1 MLQLSLNPALLAS
14 SDGQHM
20 SFERSFR
27 ISIPAEQGA
36 RRLISYPCQWS
47 YGNQLEEN
55 WDANSCNCATCFWMA
70 TWLSRE
76 PSRRKHEFS
85 FHLIS
90 SSPFGVFLSVCVC
103 DRIFNTAHM
112 VSRTDINIRSRN
124 TQTLLVDAM
133 RLEAWVLIKTSAA
146 QLRTGYNN
154 PQLTITI
161 NPIVSPFIDQLVYTY
176 LWDPFLQHDEAPARI
191 DLYQTMLKICESKS
205 SLDFIF
211 GYMWMNVGH

>member
-1 MLQLSLNPALLAS
+1 MHKLGYGRLMQFDAS
-14 SDGQHM
+14 YTCHKWVWIRRFEHM
-20 SFERSFR
+20 SFDRSFR

-36 RRLISYPCQWS
+36 RRLISFPCQWS

-55 WDANSCNCATCFWMA
+55 WDAKSLNCATCFWMA

-90 SSPFGVFLSVCVC
+90 SPPFGVFLSVCVC
-103 DRIFNTAHM
+103 DRIFNTVHM

-124 TQTLLVDAM
+124 TQTLLVGAM

-161 NPIVSPFIDQLVYTY
+161 NPIVSPFVDQLVYPSMGPLPAAWWSTNRY
-176 LWDPFLQHDEAPARI
+176 WFISNNAQNLW
-191 DLYQTMLKICESKS
+191 
-205 SLDFIF
+205 
-211 GYMWMNVGH
+211 V